1 MQKNL
6 TALLP
11 KIAGVEVFTFRPKTL
26 SWLLENGMKISHKGP
41 YKWRFFFSIQ
51 NRIQLIH
58 PTFEPIMNS
67 FEAML
72 GWLVSL
78 PLRMVCSNRALK
90 PLVIQGS
97 YNFPI
102 WEDQIRSKSMVNLR
116 GPISLIQYSA

>member
-11 KIAGVEVFTFRPKTL
+11 RIAGVEVFTFRPKTL
-26 SWLLENGMKISHKGP
+26 SWLLENGMNISHKGP
-41 YKWRFFFSIQ
+41 YKWRFFFNSKQ
-51 NRIQLIH
+51 DSDH

-67 FEAML
+67 FEVML

-116 GPISLIQYSA
+116 GPISLIPA